1 MRTIIRRTPIEVPEF
16 ASLLNQVFSEPFL
29 ASIPSDA
36 STLAVDVSEDDTS
49 VYVRASL
56 PGFAKEDVS
65 IEAHDSVLSI
75 RAEHNEEREEKTEKF
90 YRRERRFGSLSRSIA
105 LPSPVRENEASAEL
119 KDGVLTV
126 RIPRIAEKSPKKIAI
141 N

>member
-1 MRTIIRRTPIEVPEF
+1 MRTLIRRTPIEVPEF

-29 ASIPSDA
+29 ASVPSDA

-56 PGFAKEDVS
+56 PGFAKEEVS
-65 IEAHDSVLSI
+65 IEVHDSVLSI
-75 RAEHNEEREEKTEKF
+75 RAEHNEEREEKSEKF

-105 LPSPVRENEASAEL
+105 LPSPVREGEASAEL